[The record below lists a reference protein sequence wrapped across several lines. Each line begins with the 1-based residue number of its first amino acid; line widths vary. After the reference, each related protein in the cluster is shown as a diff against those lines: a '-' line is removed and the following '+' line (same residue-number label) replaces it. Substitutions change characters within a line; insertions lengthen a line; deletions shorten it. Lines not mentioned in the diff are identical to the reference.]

1 MLLQNNNWIWP
12 SAVCYKIATDPNLK
26 TSNWLKTAGCT
37 YHKSTHS
44 VVEIRTG
51 IPTLLY
57 IFIMFYLFSVFLKQC
72 SHTEGL
78 LWQVL
83 GLRKSRCS
91 FEVETYVCGIVTTFT
106 AQKNMFNASLA
117 RNGSP
122 RTSFPKILALMMQW
136 LFWKMEFQ
144 TRTRKCYAGCTR
156 INWKCWRLAVTTLF
170 IFENQPWGDT
180 SFCFA
185 PYADQFRGGT
195 SWNQSSKSHGLHI
208 GASNSLTMSHVC
220 LLCNYANICKRIC
233 VICEIV
239 ARIGGNVGIHG
250 WPRTIFA
257 WCPQSN
263 WQNNFR
269 KSPKQKPGRPLKKW
283 QDKLGKFCER
293 DFGRFIRVVDG
304 GSENSWVVF
313 PRRSAVILS
322 LFMSTVKTPLILS
335 PMSFQDRSF
344 QLERAQSKANSWNS
358 WLWNS
363 TAQVCIWTL
372 HWFVGRAVGQKKY
385 RGRTSPRHLKR
396 RGPALLQTH
405 LTYKHIAVHF
415 RLFFFWRWQLI
426 RYHVPDGWTG
436 NRFFF
441 AMPIRECKPWS
452 RQIMLGP
459 D

>member
-1 MLLQNNNWIWP
+1 
-12 SAVCYKIATDPNLK
+12 
-26 TSNWLKTAGCT
+26 
-37 YHKSTHS
+37 
-44 VVEIRTG
+44 
-51 IPTLLY
+51 
-57 IFIMFYLFSVFLKQC
+57 MFYLFSVFLKQC
-72 SHTEGL
+72 SHTEGF

-91 FEVETYVCGIVTTFT
+91 FEVETYVCGIVSTFT

-122 RTSFPKILALMMQW
+122 RTSFPKILALMMRW

-156 INWKCWRLAVTTLF
+156 INWKCWRLAVPTLF
-170 IFENQPWGDT
+170 IFENQPWGET

-220 LLCNYANICKRIC
+220 LLCNYANICKRIF

-293 DFGRFIRVVDG
+293 DFVQF
-304 GSENSWVVF
+304 
-313 PRRSAVILS
+313 
-322 LFMSTVKTPLILS
+322 
-335 PMSFQDRSF
+335 
-344 QLERAQSKANSWNS
+344 
-358 WLWNS
+358 
-363 TAQVCIWTL
+363 
-372 HWFVGRAVGQKKY
+372 
-385 RGRTSPRHLKR
+385 
-396 RGPALLQTH
+396 GPA
-405 LTYKHIAVHF
+405 
-415 RLFFFWRWQLI
+415 
-426 RYHVPDGWTG
+426 
-436 NRFFF
+436 
-441 AMPIRECKPWS
+441 
-452 RQIMLGP
+452 
-459 D
+459 

>member
-1 MLLQNNNWIWP
+1 MHVSCLLQIWNPRCNFYKEGIPTTNHTAPKCYKMGFGFNIPIKNQKKCYYKITIGYGP

-51 IPTLLY
+51 IPTLFLY

-170 IFENQPWGDT
+170 LKTNRGVIQVFVSLRMLINSGAEQAGTNLRNHMAYTLVRPT
-180 SFCFA
+180 VSRFLTYVCFA
-185 PYADQFRGGT
+185 IMQTYANEFVLFAKSWRELVEMLEFMGGLEPFSRGVRRVTGKTTFASHRNKNLADLSRNGRTNWVNFVKGT
-195 SWNQSSKSHGLHI
+195 SDVSFVWWME
-208 GASNSLTMSHVC
+208 A
-220 LLCNYANICKRIC
+220 
-233 VICEIV
+233 
-239 ARIGGNVGIHG
+239 AR
-250 WPRTIFA
+250 
-257 WCPQSN
+257 
-263 WQNNFR
+263 
-269 KSPKQKPGRPLKKW
+269 
-283 QDKLGKFCER
+283 
-293 DFGRFIRVVDG
+293 
-304 GSENSWVVF
+304 
-313 PRRSAVILS
+313 
-322 LFMSTVKTPLILS
+322 TP
-335 PMSFQDRSF
+335 
-344 QLERAQSKANSWNS
+344 E
-358 WLWNS
+358 
-363 TAQVCIWTL
+363 
-372 HWFVGRAVGQKKY
+372 
-385 RGRTSPRHLKR
+385 
-396 RGPALLQTH
+396 
-405 LTYKHIAVHF
+405 
-415 RLFFFWRWQLI
+415 
-426 RYHVPDGWTG
+426 
-436 NRFFF
+436 
-441 AMPIRECKPWS
+441 
-452 RQIMLGP
+452 
-459 D
+459 